1 MKRKHVFPFILGCC
15 LILLQ
20 IIVCISNANST
31 FKPQISFAT
40 ISSTLHTVAY
50 LLGYYVVGIIGTIV
64 LFLTLFSINNNVRS
78 SKRKFNIN
86 DITKVAVLTAIASVL
101 MLLEIPLWFAPGFY
115 KLDIS
120 EAVILMGGFAMG
132 PGAAILIEFLKNLI
146 NILLNGTTTA
156 YIGELAN
163 FITGC
168 AFVVPA
174 AVIYK
179 YHKDKKGA
187 LISMVAGSL
196 SLMVIGSLLNY
207 FVLIP
212 AFSRFYNSPIEN
224 IIDMGAA
231 VNPLVSDLKT
241 LVVCAVAPFNLVKGI
256 ICSSLAMLLYKRVSK
271 ILHI

>member
-1 MKRKHVFPFILGCC
+1 MSVTSK
-15 LILLQ
+15 
-20 IIVCISNANST
+20 T
-31 FKPQISFAT
+31 
-40 ISSTLHTVAY
+40 
-50 LLGYYVVGIIGTIV
+50 
-64 LFLTLFSINNNVRS
+64 SIRYMA
-78 SKRKFNIN
+78 RI
-86 DITKVAVLTAIASVL
+86 AVLTAIASVL
-101 MLLEIPLWFAPGFY
+101 MLLEVPLWFAPGFY

-168 AFVVPA
+168 SFVVPA
-174 AVIYK
+174 ALIYK
-179 YHKDKKGA
+179 YHKNKKGA

-196 SLMVIGSLLNY
+196 SLMLIGSLLNY

-212 AFSRFYNSPIEN
+212 AFSQFYNLPIEN
-224 IIDMGAA
+224 IVSMGAA
-231 VNPLVSDLKT
+231 VNPLVSDLKS

-256 ICSSLAMLLYKRVSK
+256 VCSFLAMLLYKRVSK

>member
-1 MKRKHVFPFILGCC
+1 MSVTSK
-15 LILLQ
+15 
-20 IIVCISNANST
+20 T
-31 FKPQISFAT
+31 
-40 ISSTLHTVAY
+40 
-50 LLGYYVVGIIGTIV
+50 
-64 LFLTLFSINNNVRS
+64 SIRYMA
-78 SKRKFNIN
+78 RI
-86 DITKVAVLTAIASVL
+86 AVLTAIASVL
-101 MLLEIPLWFAPGFY
+101 MLLEMPLWFAPGFY

-168 AFVVPA
+168 SFVVPA
-174 AVIYK
+174 ALIYK
-179 YHKDKKGA
+179 YHKNKKGA
-187 LISMVAGSL
+187 LISMVVGSL
-196 SLMVIGSLLNY
+196 SLMLIGSLLNY

-212 AFSRFYNSPIEN
+212 AFSQFYNLPIEN
-224 IIDMGAA
+224 IISMGAA
-231 VNPLVSDLKT
+231 VNPLVSDLKS

-256 ICSSLAMLLYKRVSK
+256 VCSTLAMFLYKRVSK

>member
-1 MKRKHVFPFILGCC
+1 M
-15 LILLQ
+15 
-20 IIVCISNANST
+20 ST
-31 FKPQISFAT
+31 KSKT
-40 ISSTLHTVAY
+40 
-50 LLGYYVVGIIGTIV
+50 
-64 LFLTLFSINNNVRS
+64 SIRYMA
-78 SKRKFNIN
+78 R
-86 DITKVAVLTAIASVL
+86 VAVLTAIASVL
-101 MLLEIPLWFAPGFY
+101 MLWEFPLWFAPGFY

-120 EAVILMGGFAMG
+120 EAVILMGGFALG

-156 YIGELAN
+156 YIGEMAN

-179 YHKDKKGA
+179 YHKNKKSA
-187 LISMVAGSL
+187 LISMVAASL

-212 AFSRFYNSPIEN
+212 AFSRFYNLPVED
-224 IIDMGAA
+224 IIGMGAA
-231 VNPLVSDLKT
+231 VNPLVTDLKS
-241 LVVCAVAPFNLVKGI
+241 LVVWAVAPFNLAKGV
-256 ICSSLAMLLYKRVSK
+256 ICSTLAMLLYKRVSK

>member
-1 MKRKHVFPFILGCC
+1 MSVTSK
-15 LILLQ
+15 
-20 IIVCISNANST
+20 T
-31 FKPQISFAT
+31 
-40 ISSTLHTVAY
+40 
-50 LLGYYVVGIIGTIV
+50 
-64 LFLTLFSINNNVRS
+64 SIRYMA
-78 SKRKFNIN
+78 RI
-86 DITKVAVLTAIASVL
+86 AVLTAIASVL
-101 MLLEIPLWFAPGFY
+101 MLLEMPLWFAPGFY

-168 AFVVPA
+168 SFVVPA
-174 AVIYK
+174 ALIYK
-179 YHKDKKGA
+179 YHKNKKGA

-196 SLMVIGSLLNY
+196 SLMMIGSLLNY

-212 AFSRFYNSPIEN
+212 AFSQFYNLPIEN
-224 IIDMGAA
+224 IISMGAA
-231 VNPLVSDLKT
+231 VNPLVSDLKS

-256 ICSSLAMLLYKRVSK
+256 VCSTLAMLLYKRVSK

>member
-1 MKRKHVFPFILGCC
+1 MSVTSK
-15 LILLQ
+15 
-20 IIVCISNANST
+20 T
-31 FKPQISFAT
+31 
-40 ISSTLHTVAY
+40 
-50 LLGYYVVGIIGTIV
+50 
-64 LFLTLFSINNNVRS
+64 SIRYMA
-78 SKRKFNIN
+78 RI
-86 DITKVAVLTAIASVL
+86 AVLTAIASVL
-101 MLLEIPLWFAPGFY
+101 MLLEMPLWFAPGFY

-168 AFVVPA
+168 SFVVPA
-174 AVIYK
+174 ALIYK
-179 YHKDKKGA
+179 YHKNKKGA

-196 SLMVIGSLLNY
+196 SLMMIGSLLNY

-212 AFSRFYNSPIEN
+212 AFSQFYNLPVED
-224 IIDMGAA
+224 IISMGAA
-231 VNPLVSDLKT
+231 VNPLVSDLKS

-256 ICSSLAMLLYKRVSK
+256 VCSTLAMLLYKRVSK

>member
-1 MKRKHVFPFILGCC
+1 MTTKSK
-15 LILLQ
+15 
-20 IIVCISNANST
+20 T
-31 FKPQISFAT
+31 
-40 ISSTLHTVAY
+40 
-50 LLGYYVVGIIGTIV
+50 
-64 LFLTLFSINNNVRS
+64 SIRYMA
-78 SKRKFNIN
+78 R
-86 DITKVAVLTAIASVL
+86 VAVLTTIASVL
-101 MLLEIPLWFAPGFY
+101 MLLEFPLWFAPGFY
-115 KLDIS
+115 KLDVS
-120 EAVILMGGFAMG
+120 ETVILMGGFALG

-156 YIGELAN
+156 YIGEMAN

-179 YHKDKKGA
+179 YHKNKKGA
-187 LISMVAGSL
+187 LISMITGSL

-212 AFSRFYNSPIEN
+212 AFSRFYNLPVEN
-224 IIDMGAA
+224 IVSMGAA
-231 VNPLVSDLKT
+231 VNPLVTDLKS

-256 ICSSLAMLLYKRVSK
+256 ICSVLAMLLYKRVSK

>member
-1 MKRKHVFPFILGCC
+1 MSVTSK
-15 LILLQ
+15 
-20 IIVCISNANST
+20 T
-31 FKPQISFAT
+31 
-40 ISSTLHTVAY
+40 
-50 LLGYYVVGIIGTIV
+50 
-64 LFLTLFSINNNVRS
+64 SIRYMA
-78 SKRKFNIN
+78 RI
-86 DITKVAVLTAIASVL
+86 AVLTAIASVL
-101 MLLEIPLWFAPGFY
+101 MLLEMPLWFAPGFY

-168 AFVVPA
+168 SFVVPA
-174 AVIYK
+174 ALIYK
-179 YHKDKKGA
+179 YHKNKKGA
-187 LISMVAGSL
+187 LISMVVGSL
-196 SLMVIGSLLNY
+196 SLMLIGSLLNY

-212 AFSRFYNSPIEN
+212 AFSQFYNLPIEN
-224 IIDMGAA
+224 IISMGAA
-231 VNPLVSDLKT
+231 VNPLVSDLKS

-256 ICSSLAMLLYKRVSK
+256 VCSTLAMLLYKRVSK

>member
-1 MKRKHVFPFILGCC
+1 MSVK
-15 LILLQ
+15 
-20 IIVCISNANST
+20 
-31 FKPQISFAT
+31 
-40 ISSTLHTVAY
+40 
-50 LLGYYVVGIIGTIV
+50 
-64 LFLTLFSINNNVRS
+64 
-78 SKRKFNIN
+78 SKTPIRYMARI
-86 DITKVAVLTAIASVL
+86 AVLTAIASVL

-168 AFVVPA
+168 SFVVPA
-174 AVIYK
+174 ALIYK
-179 YHKDKKGA
+179 YHKNKKGA
-187 LISMVAGSL
+187 LISMVVGSL
-196 SLMVIGSLLNY
+196 SLMLIGSLLNY

-212 AFSRFYNSPIEN
+212 AFSQFYNLPIEN
-224 IIDMGAA
+224 IISMGAA
-231 VNPLVSDLKT
+231 VNPLVSDLKS

-256 ICSSLAMLLYKRVSK
+256 VCSTLAMLLYKRVSK

>member
-1 MKRKHVFPFILGCC
+1 MSVTSK
-15 LILLQ
+15 
-20 IIVCISNANST
+20 T
-31 FKPQISFAT
+31 
-40 ISSTLHTVAY
+40 
-50 LLGYYVVGIIGTIV
+50 
-64 LFLTLFSINNNVRS
+64 SIRYMA
-78 SKRKFNIN
+78 RI
-86 DITKVAVLTAIASVL
+86 AVLTAIASVL

-179 YHKDKKGA
+179 YHKNKKSA
-187 LISMVAGSL
+187 LISMVAASL

-212 AFSRFYNSPIEN
+212 AFSRFYNLPVED
-224 IIDMGAA
+224 IIGMGAA
-231 VNPLVSDLKT
+231 VNPLVTDLKS
-241 LVVCAVAPFNLVKGI
+241 LVVWAVAPFNLVKGVL
-256 ICSSLAMLLYKRVSK
+256 CSTLAMLLYKRVSK

>member
-1 MKRKHVFPFILGCC
+1 MSVTSK
-15 LILLQ
+15 
-20 IIVCISNANST
+20 T
-31 FKPQISFAT
+31 
-40 ISSTLHTVAY
+40 
-50 LLGYYVVGIIGTIV
+50 
-64 LFLTLFSINNNVRS
+64 SIRYMA
-78 SKRKFNIN
+78 RI
-86 DITKVAVLTAIASVL
+86 AVLTAIASVL
-101 MLLEIPLWFAPGFY
+101 MLLEVPLWFAPGFY

-168 AFVVPA
+168 SFVVPA
-174 AVIYK
+174 ALIYK
-179 YHKDKKGA
+179 YHKNKKGA
-187 LISMVAGSL
+187 LISMAAGSL
-196 SLMVIGSLLNY
+196 SLMLIGSLLNY

-212 AFSRFYNSPIEN
+212 AFSQFYNLPIEN
-224 IIDMGAA
+224 IVSMGAA
-231 VNPLVSDLKT
+231 VNPLVSDLKS

-256 ICSSLAMLLYKRVSK
+256 VCSFLAMLLYKRVSK